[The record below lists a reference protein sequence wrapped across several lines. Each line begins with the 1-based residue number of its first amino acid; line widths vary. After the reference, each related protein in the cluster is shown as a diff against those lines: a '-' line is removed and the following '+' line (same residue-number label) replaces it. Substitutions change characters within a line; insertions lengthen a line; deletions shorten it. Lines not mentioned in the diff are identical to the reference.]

1 MQQNSKWQQILIHD
15 VEAAAFLIVTIML
28 ASSITSYALDAAKVI
43 ETTKVK
49 VENVIDRNPVSVT
62 LEDVNGDG
70 LNDIVLIHESGTKEI
85 VYTNNN

>member
-1 MQQNSKWQQILIHD
+1 M
-15 VEAAAFLIVTIML
+15 EAAAFLIVTIML